1 MTRSTLLFS
10 LGLVCCFGSLFLAF
24 APETAQNIR
33 IPADNSKA
41 LAFLDTLPDESF
53 DEPFDIKPRENARVD
68 LFAGREDSSRVIQ
81 LVSIAIDST
90 FVKLNKIPK
99 DYNGYK
105 IELMAVSTELPPEHD
120 LFFQHGNLS
129 MELVLP
135 DSIYSYTLGQFEE
148 RPKAEE
154 FLYDLLI
161 HRYPDA
167 RVVEYED
174 GQRTY

>member
-10 LGLVCCFGSLFLAF
+10 LGLGCCFASLFLVF
-24 APETAQNIR
+24 TPQTAQNIS
-33 IPADNSKA
+33 IPAQNSKA
-41 LAFLDTLPDESF
+41 SLFLDTIPDESF
-53 DEPFDIKPRENARVD
+53 DEPFDIKPRENARPD
-68 LFAGREDSSRVIQ
+68 LFAERGDSSRVIP
-81 LVSIAIDST
+81 LVSIALDST

-99 DYNGYK
+99 DYSGYK
-105 IELMAVSTELPPEHD
+105 IELMAVDTELPAEHD

-148 RPKAEE
+148 RPKAET

-167 RVVEYED
+167 RVVEYEN

>member
-1 MTRSTLLFS
+1 MTKSTLLFS
-10 LGLVCCFGSLFLAF
+10 LGLGLCLASLLVAF
-24 APETAQNIR
+24 APNAAQNIY
-33 IPADNSKA
+33 IPAQNSKA

-53 DEPFDIKPRENARVD
+53 DEPFDMQPRENARPD
-68 LFAGREDSSRVIQ
+68 LFAGREDSSRVIP
-81 LVSIAIDST
+81 LVSIDIDST

-105 IELMAVSTELPPEHD
+105 IELMTVDTELPPGHD

-135 DSIYSYTLGQFEE
+135 DSIYSYTLGQFQE

-167 RVVEYED
+167 RVVEYKK